1 VNGIIMGINWVI
13 RKLNVLGK
21 FTIPGLTLFGQK
33 LWDDTPVKIFEIQE
47 LALLQYAKGGFPAN
61 GEMFIANEAGPEL
74 VGTMDGKTAV
84 ANQEQIVEGIRRGV
98 YDAQSEQNALL
109 RRQNELLT
117 AILRKDA
124 SVRIGASSMLGRT
137 VRQSLD
143 MYEAAAGV

>member
-1 VNGIIMGINWVI
+1 LSICTPRQIPKIGRIAAEGAYGINS
-13 RKLNVLGK
+13 G
-21 FTIPGLTLFGQK
+21 
-33 LWDDTPVKIFEIQE
+33 E
-47 LALLQYAKGGFPAN
+47 L
-61 GEMFIANEAGPEL
+61 FIANEAGPEL
-74 VGTMDGKTAV
+74 VGTMDGKTTV

>member
-1 VNGIIMGINWVI
+1 MQIHFAAEGGIINSGDVF
-13 RKLNVLGK
+13 V
-21 FTIPGLTLFGQK
+21 
-33 LWDDTPVKIFEIQE
+33 
-47 LALLQYAKGGFPAN
+47 
-61 GEMFIANEAGPEL
+61 ANEN
-74 VGTMDGKTAV
+74 GKSEMIGRFGNQTGV
-84 ANQEQIVEGIRRGV
+84 ANQEQMVEAMARGV
-98 YDAQSEQNALL
+98 EYANSEQNALL